1 MLKVLRE
8 NVEYYPRF
16 VELITMKKR
25 LFFIISAFVLSLVI
39 TLFLS
44 YLLYESYVR
53 SNAQNRR
60 IEHAY
65 KVILK
70 TSALENYI
78 KEAETAQRGYLLTND
93 SVFLQPYLRIRD
105 DIKPGYDTLK
115 RLIADNSK
123 QQQLLNKAGLLMN
136 NLIEHFQHSVY
147 LKSRNSLMETKDN
160 MDSLREVFKE
170 IQDEELDLVKRFAV
184 NRYESSMPRYFTAIF
199 LFAAVII
206 FVSFLIILKEYRQRT
221 KYQKQLELKMMEV
234 NAYNVELEQ
243 IAFATSHD
251 LQEPLR
257 RIRTFSDR
265 LLWKFRDQLNDEGK
279 MILSRIDYSA
289 RRMQGLIEDLMNFAN
304 LVRGGEELTVVD
316 ADKLLQSVVEYL
328 KQEVE
333 IKRATIHIGQM
344 PSITGFEKQLFLM
357 FKALIDNAIKF
368 SKPGIPPVVTIQCVQ
383 TTGEEL
389 AHIDKKL
396 CRKNFIRISIQ
407 DNGIGFSNE
416 FSQKIF
422 LIFQR
427 LHTGTEYEGKGIG
440 LAIVERVMTNHNGYV
455 LALGQD
461 DKGAL
466 FNLYFPVTEG

>member
-1 MLKVLRE
+1 
-8 NVEYYPRF
+8 
-16 VELITMKKR
+16 MKKR
-25 LFFIISAFVLSLVI
+25 IFFIITAFILSLII
-39 TLFLS
+39 TIFLS
-44 YLLYESYVR
+44 YLLYESYIR

-65 KVILK
+65 KVILQ
-70 TSALENYI
+70 TSELENFI
-78 KEAETAQRGYLLTND
+78 KEAETGQRGYLLTND
-93 SVFLQPYLRIRD
+93 SAFLQPYLDIRN
-105 DIKPGYDTLK
+105 DIKPGYDSLK
-115 RLIADNSK
+115 RLTADNIH

-136 NLIEHFQHSVY
+136 NLIDHFQHSVY
-147 LKSRNSLMETKDN
+147 LKSRHSLMETKGY
-160 MDSLREVFKE
+160 MDSLRVVFKR
-170 IQDEELDLVKRFAV
+170 IQLEETNWVKRFEG
-184 NRYESSMPRYFTAIF
+184 NKYESSMPRYFTAIF

-206 FVSFLIILKEYRQRT
+206 FISFLVILKEYRQRSL
-221 KYQKQLELKMMEV
+221 YQKQLEQKMLEV

-265 LLWKFRDQLNDEGK
+265 LLWKYRDQLNDEGK

-289 RRMQGLIEDLMNFAN
+289 RRMQGLLEDLMNFAN
-304 LVRGGEELTVVD
+304 LVRGGEKLSVVD
-316 ADKLLQSVVEYL
+316 ADRLLQSVVEYL
-328 KQEVE
+328 KQDIE

-344 PSITGFEKQLFLM
+344 PAITGFEKQLYLM
-357 FKALIDNAIKF
+357 FKALIDNALKF
-368 SKPGIPPVVTIQCVQ
+368 GKPGIPPVVTIQCVQ

-389 AHIDKKL
+389 MHIDKNLLK
-396 CRKNFIRISIQ
+396 KEFIRISVQ

-416 FSQKIF
+416 FNQKIF

-427 LHTGTEYEGKGIG
+427 LHTEPEYEGKGIG

-455 LALGQD
+455 LASGQI

-466 FNLYFPVTEG
+466 FNLYFPVSES

>member
-1 MLKVLRE
+1 
-8 NVEYYPRF
+8 
-16 VELITMKKR
+16 MKRK
-25 LFFIISAFVLSLVI
+25 LFFIITAFVLSLII
-39 TLFLS
+39 TIFLS
-44 YLLYESYVR
+44 YLLYRSYVNA
-53 SNAQNRR
+53 NAQNRR

-65 KVILK
+65 KVILQ
-70 TSALENYI
+70 TSELENFI
-78 KEAETAQRGYLLTND
+78 KEAETGQRGYLLTND
-93 SVFLQPYLRIRD
+93 SAFLQPYLRIRD
-105 DIKPGYDTLK
+105 DIKPGYDSLK
-115 RLIADNSK
+115 RLTADNNT

-136 NLIEHFQHSVY
+136 NLIDHFQHSVY
-147 LKSRNSLMETKDN
+147 LKSRNSLMETKGN
-160 MDSLREVFKE
+160 MDSLREVFKD
-170 IQDEELDLVKRFAV
+170 IQQLETDWVKQKAV
-184 NRYESSMPRYFTAIF
+184 NEYETSMPRYFTAIF
-199 LFAAVII
+199 LFATVII
-206 FVSFLIILKEYRQRT
+206 LISFFIIIKEYRQRSL
-221 KYQKQLELKMMEV
+221 YQKQLEVKMMEV

-265 LLWKFRDQLNDEGK
+265 LLWKYRDQLNDDGK

-316 ADKLLQSVVEYL
+316 ADKLLQSVVEYM
-328 KQEVE
+328 KQDIE
-333 IKRATIHIGQM
+333 IKKATIHIGQM

-357 FKALIDNAIKF
+357 FRSLIDNSLKF

-389 AHIDKKL
+389 VHLDKKL
-396 CRKNFIRISIQ
+396 IKKSFIRISIQ

-427 LHTGTEYEGKGIG
+427 LHSGPEYEGKGIG
-440 LAIVERVMTNHNGYV
+440 LAMVERVMTNHNGYV
-455 LALGQD
+455 LASAQL

>member
-1 MLKVLRE
+1 
-8 NVEYYPRF
+8 
-16 VELITMKKR
+16 MKRR
-25 LFFIISAFVLSLVI
+25 LFFIITAFILSLVI

-44 YLLYESYVR
+44 YLLYESYIR

-65 KVILK
+65 KVVLQ
-70 TSALENYI
+70 TSALEKFI
-78 KEAETAQRGYLLTND
+78 KEAETGQRGYLLTND
-93 SVFLQPYLRIRD
+93 SSFLAPYLSIRNN
-105 DIKPGYDTLK
+105 IKPGYDSLK
-115 RLIADNSK
+115 RLTSDNSH
-123 QQQLLNKAGLLMN
+123 QQQLLNRAGLLMN
-136 NLIEHFQHSVY
+136 KLIDHFQHSVY
-147 LKSRNSLMETKDN
+147 LRSRSSLMETKATMN
-160 MDSLREVFKE
+160 ELHIVFREIE
-170 IQDEELDLVKRFAV
+170 QDEMNLVKRFSV
-184 NRYESSMPRYFTAIF
+184 NKYETAMPRYFSATF

-206 FVSFLIILKEYRQRT
+206 LISFVIILKEYRQRV
-221 KYQKQLELKMMEV
+221 KYQKQLEQKVLEV

-265 LLWKFRDQLNDEGK
+265 LLWKYRDQLNDDGQ

-304 LVRGGEELTVVD
+304 LVRGGEQLSVVD
-316 ADKLLQSVVEYL
+316 ANKLMQEAVAYL
-328 KQEVE
+328 KQEIE
-333 IKRATIHIGQM
+333 IKSATIHIGQL
-344 PSITGFEKQLFLM
+344 PEITGFEKQLFLM

-389 AHIDKKL
+389 VHIDKKL
-396 CRKNFIRISIQ
+396 GRKQFIRISVQ

-427 LHTGTEYEGKGIG
+427 LHSGAEYEGKGIG

-455 LALGQD
+455 LTSAQV
-461 DKGAL
+461 DKGAV
-466 FNLYFPVTEG
+466 FNLYFPVPEA

>member
-1 MLKVLRE
+1 VLKGD
-8 NVEYYPRF
+8 VEKYPRF

-25 LFFIISAFVLSLVI
+25 LFFIITAFVLSLVI

-44 YLLYESYVR
+44 YLLYESYIR

-65 KVILK
+65 KVVLQ
-70 TSALENYI
+70 TSALEKFI
-78 KEAETAQRGYLLTND
+78 KEAETGQRGYLLTKD
-93 SVFLQPYLRIRD
+93 SNFLKPYLDIRNG
-105 DIKPGYDTLK
+105 IKPGYDSLK
-115 RLIADNSK
+115 RLTSDNIH

-136 NLIEHFQHSVY
+136 KLIDHFQHSVY
-147 LKSRNSLMETKDN
+147 LKSSGSLLETKGY
-160 MDSLREVFKE
+160 MDELRKVFKE
-170 IQDEELDLVKRFAV
+170 IEQDEMDLVKRFSV
-184 NRYESSMPRYFTAIF
+184 NAYETTMPRYFFAVF
-199 LFAAVII
+199 LFAAVVI
-206 FVSFLIILKEYRQRT
+206 FISFLIILKEYTQRVR
-221 KYQKQLELKMMEV
+221 YQKQLEQKVLEV

-265 LLWKFRDQLNDEGK
+265 LLWKYRDQLNDDGQ

-289 RRMQGLIEDLMNFAN
+289 RRMQGLIEDLMNFVN
-304 LVRGGEELTVVD
+304 LVRGGEQLGVVD
-316 ADKLLQSVVEYL
+316 ANKLMNSVVEYL
-328 KQEVE
+328 KQEIE
-333 IKRATIHIGQM
+333 IKRATIHIGQL
-344 PSITGFEKQLFLM
+344 PEITGFEKQLFLM

-368 SKPGIPPVVTIQCVQ
+368 SKPGVPPVVTIQCVQ

-389 AHIDKKL
+389 VPVDKKL
-396 CRKNFIRISIQ
+396 AKKQFIRISVQ

-455 LALGQD
+455 LASAQV

-466 FNLYFPVTEG
+466 FNLYFPVQEA

>member
-1 MLKVLRE
+1 
-8 NVEYYPRF
+8 
-16 VELITMKKR
+16 MKKR
-25 LFFIISAFVLSLVI
+25 VFFIIAAFVLSLVI
-39 TLFLS
+39 TISLS
-44 YLLYESYVR
+44 YLLYLNYVR

-65 KVILK
+65 KVILQ
-70 TSALENYI
+70 TSELENYI
-78 KEAETAQRGYLLTND
+78 KEAETGQRGYLLTND
-93 SVFLQPYLRIRD
+93 SAFLQPYLGIRS
-105 DIKPGYDTLK
+105 DIKPGYDSLR
-115 RLIADNSK
+115 RLTADNNR

-136 NLIEHFQHSVY
+136 HLIDHFQHSVF
-147 LKSRNSLMETKDN
+147 LKSRKGLMSTKED
-160 MDSLREVFKE
+160 MDSLRKVFKE
-170 IQDEELDLVKRFAV
+170 IQNEETALVKRAGI
-184 NRYESSMPRYFTAIF
+184 NKYESTMPRYFTAIF
-199 LFAAVII
+199 VFAAVII
-206 FVSFLIILKEYRQRT
+206 FISFFIILKEYRQRSL
-221 KYQKQLELKMMEV
+221 YQKQLEVKMMEV

-265 LLWKFRDQLNDEGK
+265 LLWKYRDQLNEEGK

-304 LVRGGEELTVVD
+304 LVRGGEEISVVD
-316 ADKLLQSVVEYL
+316 ADRLLQSVVEYM
-328 KQEVE
+328 KQDIE

-368 SKPGIPPVVTIQCVQ
+368 SKPGVPPVVTIQCVQ

-389 AHIDKKL
+389 VHVDKNSLK
-396 CRKNFIRISIQ
+396 KQFIRISIQ

-427 LHTGTEYEGKGIG
+427 LHAGAEYEGKGIG

-455 LALGQD
+455 LAAGQV

-466 FNLYFPVTEG
+466 FNLYFPVPEG

>member
-1 MLKVLRE
+1 
-8 NVEYYPRF
+8 
-16 VELITMKKR
+16 MKKR
-25 LFFIISAFVLSLVI
+25 LFFIITAFVLSLII

-44 YLLYESYVR
+44 YLLYESYIR
-53 SNAQNRR
+53 STAQNRR

-65 KVILK
+65 KVVLQ
-70 TSALENYI
+70 TSALEKFI
-78 KEAETAQRGYLLTND
+78 KEAETGQRGYLLTND
-93 SVFLQPYLRIRD
+93 SSFLKPYLDIRS
-105 DIKPGYDTLK
+105 DIKPGYDSLR
-115 RLIADNSK
+115 RLTSDNGH

-136 NLIEHFQHSVY
+136 KLIDHFQHSVY
-147 LKSRNSLMETKDN
+147 LKSRSSLLETRGY
-160 MDSLREVFKE
+160 MDELRKVFKE
-170 IQDEELDLVKRFAV
+170 IEQDEMDLVKSYSV
-184 NRYESSMPRYFTAIF
+184 NTYEASMPRYFSAIF

-206 FVSFLIILKEYRQRT
+206 FISFLVILKEYRQRMQ
-221 KYQKQLELKMMEV
+221 YQKQLEQKVLEV

-265 LLWKFRDQLNDEGK
+265 LLWKYRDQLNDDGQ

-289 RRMQGLIEDLMNFAN
+289 RRMQGLLEDLMNFVN
-304 LVRGGEELTVVD
+304 LVRGGEQLSVVD
-316 ADKLLQSVVEYL
+316 ANKLMSSAVEYL
-328 KQEVE
+328 HQEIE
-333 IKRATIHIGQM
+333 IKRATIHIGQL
-344 PSITGFEKQLFLM
+344 PEITGFEKQLFLM
-357 FKALIDNAIKF
+357 FKSLIDNAIKF

-383 TTGEEL
+383 TTGDEL
-389 AHIDKKL
+389 VHIDKKL
-396 CRKNFIRISIQ
+396 SKKQFIRISVQ

-427 LHTGTEYEGKGIG
+427 LHAGTDYEGKGIG

-455 LALGQD
+455 LASAQI

-466 FNLYFPVTEG
+466 FNLYFPVPEA

>member
-1 MLKVLRE
+1 M
-8 NVEYYPRF
+8 
-16 VELITMKKR
+16 
-25 LFFIISAFVLSLVI
+25 LSLVI
-39 TLFLS
+39 TLSLS
-44 YLLYESYVR
+44 YLLFESYVQ

-70 TSALENYI
+70 TSELENFI
-78 KEAETAQRGYLLTND
+78 KEAETGQRGYLLTND
-93 SVFLQPYLRIRD
+93 SVFLQPYLRIRA
-105 DIKPGYDTLK
+105 DITPGYDSLK
-115 RLIADNSK
+115 RLTADNNH
-123 QQQLLNKAGLLMN
+123 QQLLLNMAGLLMN
-136 NLIEHFQHSVY
+136 NLIDHFQHSVF
-147 LKSRNSLMETKDN
+147 LKSRISLMETKTN
-160 MDSLREVFKE
+160 MDSLRNVFKE
-170 IQDEELDLVKRFAV
+170 IQAEETKLVKRNSV
-184 NRYESSMPRYFTAIF
+184 NRYEQVMPRYFTAIF
-199 LFAAVII
+199 LFAATII
-206 FVSFLIILKEYRQRT
+206 FISFLVILKEYRQRSL
-221 KYQKQLELKMMEV
+221 YQKQLEQKMLEV

-265 LLWKFRDQLNDEGK
+265 LLWKYRDQLNEDGQ

-304 LVRGGEELTVVD
+304 LVRGGEAISEVD
-316 ADKLLQSVVEYL
+316 ADRLLQSVCELL
-328 KQEVE
+328 KPDIEL
-333 IKRATIHIGQM
+333 KRATIHIGQM
-344 PSITGFEKQLFLM
+344 PKITGFEKQLYLM

-389 AHIDKKL
+389 THIDHKLLKKQ
-396 CRKNFIRISIQ
+396 FIRISVQ

-416 FSQKIF
+416 FTQKIF

-427 LHTGTEYEGKGIG
+427 LHSTAEYEGKGIG
-440 LAIVERVMTNHNGYV
+440 LAIVERVMTNHSGYV
-455 LALGQD
+455 VAISKP

-466 FNLYFPVTEG
+466 FNLYFPLPES

>member
-1 MLKVLRE
+1 MEK
-8 NVEYYPRF
+8 YPRF
-16 VELITMKKR
+16 VESITMKRR
-25 LFFIISAFVLSLVI
+25 LFFIITAFVLSLVI

-44 YLLYESYVR
+44 YMLYESYIR

-65 KVILK
+65 KVVLQ
-70 TSALENYI
+70 TTALEKFI
-78 KEAETAQRGYLLTND
+78 KEAETGQRGYLLTND
-93 SVFLQPYLRIRD
+93 SSFLKPYLDIRSN
-105 DIKPGYDTLK
+105 IKPGYDSLK
-115 RLIADNSK
+115 RLTGDNNH

-136 NLIEHFQHSVY
+136 KLIDHFQHSVY
-147 LKSRNSLMETKDN
+147 LKSRGSLLETKGY
-160 MDSLREVFKE
+160 MDELRIVFKE
-170 IQDEELDLVKRFAV
+170 IEQDEMVLVKRYSV
-184 NRYESSMPRYFTAIF
+184 NQYETSMPRYFSAIF

-206 FVSFLIILKEYRQRT
+206 FISFVVILKEYTQRVR
-221 KYQKQLELKMMEV
+221 YQKQLEQKVLEV

-265 LLWKFRDQLNDEGK
+265 LLWKYRDQLNDDGQ
-279 MILSRIDYSA
+279 MILSRIDFSA
-289 RRMQGLIEDLMNFAN
+289 RRMQGLIEDLMNFIN
-304 LVRGGEELTVVD
+304 LVRGGEQLSVVD
-316 ADKLLQSVVEYL
+316 ANKLMNSAVEYL
-328 KQEVE
+328 KQEIE
-333 IKRATIHIGQM
+333 IKRATIHIGQL
-344 PSITGFEKQLFLM
+344 PEITGFEKQLFLM
-357 FKALIDNAIKF
+357 FKSLIDNAIKF

-389 AHIDKKL
+389 MLVDKKL
-396 CRKNFIRISIQ
+396 TKKQFIRISVQ

-427 LHTGTEYEGKGIG
+427 LHTEAEYDGKGIG

-455 LALGQD
+455 LASAQV

-466 FNLYFPVTEG
+466 FNLYFPVQEV

>member
-1 MLKVLRE
+1 
-8 NVEYYPRF
+8 
-16 VELITMKKR
+16 MKKR
-25 LFFIISAFVLSLVI
+25 LFFIITAFVLSLII

-44 YLLYESYVR
+44 YLLYESYIR
-53 SNAQNRR
+53 STAQNRR

-65 KVILK
+65 KVVLQ
-70 TSALENYI
+70 TSALEKFI
-78 KEAETAQRGYLLTND
+78 KEAETGQRGYLLTND
-93 SVFLQPYLRIRD
+93 SSFLKPYLDIRS
-105 DIKPGYDTLK
+105 DIKPGYDSLR
-115 RLIADNSK
+115 RLTSDNGH

-136 NLIEHFQHSVY
+136 KLIDHFQHSVY
-147 LKSRNSLMETKDN
+147 LKSRGSLLETRGY
-160 MDSLREVFKE
+160 MDELRKVFKE
-170 IQDEELDLVKRFAV
+170 IEQDEMDLVKSYSV
-184 NRYESSMPRYFTAIF
+184 NTYEASMPRYFSAIF

-206 FVSFLIILKEYRQRT
+206 FISFLVILKEYRQRMQ
-221 KYQKQLELKMMEV
+221 YQKQLEQKVLEV

-265 LLWKFRDQLNDEGK
+265 LLWKYRDQLNDDGQ

-289 RRMQGLIEDLMNFAN
+289 RRMQGLLEDLMNFVN
-304 LVRGGEELTVVD
+304 LVRGGEQLSVVD
-316 ADKLLQSVVEYL
+316 ANKLMTSAVEYL
-328 KQEVE
+328 KQEIE
-333 IKRATIHIGQM
+333 IKRATIHIGQL
-344 PSITGFEKQLFLM
+344 PEITGFEKQLFLM
-357 FKALIDNAIKF
+357 FKSLIDNAIKF

-383 TTGEEL
+383 TTGDEL
-389 AHIDKKL
+389 VHIDKKL
-396 CRKNFIRISIQ
+396 SKKQFIRISVQ

-427 LHTGTEYEGKGIG
+427 LHAGAEYEGKGIG

-455 LALGQD
+455 LASAQI

-466 FNLYFPVTEG
+466 FNLYFPVPEA

>member
-1 MLKVLRE
+1 
-8 NVEYYPRF
+8 
-16 VELITMKKR
+16 MKRR
-25 LFFIISAFVLSLVI
+25 LFFIITAFVLSLVI

-44 YLLYESYVR
+44 YLLYESYIR

-60 IEHAY
+60 MEHAY
-65 KVILK
+65 KVVLQ
-70 TSALENYI
+70 TSALEKFI
-78 KEAETAQRGYLLTND
+78 KEAETGQRGYLLTND
-93 SVFLQPYLRIRD
+93 SSFLKPYLDIRNN
-105 DIKPGYDTLK
+105 IKPGYDSLK
-115 RLIADNSK
+115 RLTSDNNH

-136 NLIEHFQHSVY
+136 KLIDHFQHSVY
-147 LKSRNSLMETKDN
+147 LRSSGSLLETKGY
-160 MDSLREVFKE
+160 MDELRKVFKE
-170 IQDEELDLVKRFAV
+170 IEQDEMVLVKRYSV
-184 NRYESSMPRYFTAIF
+184 NKYETTMPRYFSAIF

-206 FVSFLIILKEYRQRT
+206 FISFIVILKEYTQRVR
-221 KYQKQLELKMMEV
+221 YQKQLEQKVMEV

-265 LLWKFRDQLNDEGK
+265 LLWKYRDQLNDDGQ
-279 MILSRIDYSA
+279 MILSRIDFSA
-289 RRMQGLIEDLMNFAN
+289 RRMQGLIEDLMNFIN
-304 LVRGGEELTVVD
+304 LVRGGEQLSVVD
-316 ADKLLQSVVEYL
+316 ANKLMNSAVEYL
-328 KQEVE
+328 KQEID
-333 IKRATIHIGQM
+333 IKRAIIHIGQL
-344 PSITGFEKQLFLM
+344 PKITGFEKQLFLM
-357 FKALIDNAIKF
+357 FKSLIDNAIKF

-389 AHIDKKL
+389 MLVDKNLAK
-396 CRKNFIRISIQ
+396 KQFMRISVQ

-455 LALGQD
+455 FASAQE

-466 FNLYFPVTEG
+466 FNLYFPVQEV

>member
-1 MLKVLRE
+1 
-8 NVEYYPRF
+8 
-16 VELITMKKR
+16 MKKR
-25 LFFIISAFVLSLVI
+25 LFFIITAFVLSLVI
-39 TLFLS
+39 TLSLS
-44 YLLYESYVR
+44 YLLYESYVQ

-70 TSALENYI
+70 TSELENFI
-78 KEAETAQRGYLLTND
+78 KEAETGQRGYLLTND

-105 DIKPGYDTLK
+105 DIKPGYDSLK
-115 RLIADNSK
+115 RLIADNNH

-136 NLIEHFQHSVY
+136 NLIDHFQHSVF
-147 LKSRNSLMETKDN
+147 LKSRISLMETKVN
-160 MDSLREVFKE
+160 MDSLRDVFKE
-170 IQDEELDLVKRFAV
+170 IQVEDTKLVKRNSV
-184 NRYESSMPRYFTAIF
+184 NRYELVMPRYFTAIF
-199 LFAAVII
+199 LFAATII
-206 FVSFLIILKEYRQRT
+206 FISFLVILKEYRQRSL
-221 KYQKQLELKMMEV
+221 YQKQLEQKMMEV

-265 LLWKFRDQLNDEGK
+265 LLWKYRDQLNEDGQ

-304 LVRGGEELTVVD
+304 LVRGGESISEVD
-316 ADKLLQSVVEYL
+316 ADKLLQSVCELL
-328 KQEVE
+328 KPDIEQKKA
-333 IKRATIHIGQM
+333 IIHIGQM
-344 PSITGFEKQLFLM
+344 PQITGFEKQLYLM

-383 TTGEEL
+383 TTGDEL
-389 AHIDKKL
+389 AHIDNKLLKKQ
-396 CRKNFIRISIQ
+396 FIRISVQ
-407 DNGIGFSNE
+407 DNGIGFSSE
-416 FSQKIF
+416 FNQKIF

-427 LHTGTEYEGKGIG
+427 LHSTAEYEGKGIG
-440 LAIVERVMTNHNGYV
+440 LAIVERVMTNHSGYV
-455 LALGQD
+455 VAISKP

-466 FNLYFPVTEG
+466 FNLYFPLPES

>member
-1 MLKVLRE
+1 M
-8 NVEYYPRF
+8 
-16 VELITMKKR
+16 IMKRR
-25 LFFIISAFVLSLVI
+25 LFFIITAFVLSLVI
-39 TLFLS
+39 TLSLS
-44 YLLYESYVR
+44 YLLYESYVQ

-65 KVILK
+65 KVILQ
-70 TSALENYI
+70 TSALESFI
-78 KEAETAQRGYLLTND
+78 KEAETGQRGYLLTND

-105 DIKPGYDTLK
+105 DIKPGYDSLK
-115 RLIADNSK
+115 RLTADNSH

-136 NLIEHFQHSVY
+136 NLIDHFQHSVF
-147 LKSRNSLMETKDN
+147 LKSRISLLETKVN
-160 MDSLREVFKE
+160 MDSLRTVFKD
-170 IQDEELDLVKRFAV
+170 IQNEETNLVKRSSV
-184 NRYESSMPRYFTAIF
+184 NRYELVMPRYFTAIF
-199 LFAAVII
+199 LFAATII
-206 FVSFLIILKEYRQRT
+206 FISFLVILKEYRQRSD
-221 KYQKQLELKMMEV
+221 YQKQLEQKMMEV
-234 NAYNVELEQ
+234 NAYNAELEQ

-265 LLWKFRDQLNDEGK
+265 LLWKYRDQLNEDGQ

-304 LVRGGEELTVVD
+304 LVRGGETINEVD
-316 ADKLLQSVVEYL
+316 ADRLLQSVCELL
-328 KQEVE
+328 KSDIEQ
-333 IKRATIHIGQM
+333 KKATIHIGQM
-344 PSITGFEKQLFLM
+344 PKITGFEKQLYLM

-368 SKPGIPPVVTIQCVQ
+368 AKPGIPPVVTIQCVQ

-389 AHIDKKL
+389 MPIDSKLLKKQ
-396 CRKNFIRISIQ
+396 FIRISVQ

-427 LHTGTEYEGKGIG
+427 LHSTAEYEGKGIG
-440 LAIVERVMTNHNGYV
+440 LAIVERVMTNHSGYV
-455 LALGQD
+455 LARSQP

-466 FNLYFPVTEG
+466 FNLYFPLPES